1 MRTAKAWPLGCAFL
15 AMAAVGVWTIAK
27 EPAIERTGNSTTK
40 RNAEPSSA
48 TSSIKPAEIAP
59 FVKKGIAWLIA
70 AQNPDGGW
78 GAGSHAHQE
87 VRDPHAVSSDPA
99 TTAFTLLSLLRSG
112 HTPVAGEYKA
122 HVRHALEYLVATVE
136 KAPSDGPRI
145 TSLDGTQ
152 PQTKL
157 GRNVDTPLTAQY
169 LARAVKLL
177 AKDDQ
182 LYKRTDAALDK
193 CLAKLQASQEKNGG
207 WGQGSGW
214 APVLQSSLSC
224 SALEIA
230 QASGKAVDGKKLAAA
245 RGFQKGQVTMS
256 GPGGA
261 RASGGAAAGSA
272 GVELYAFNGAF
283 RGNAS
288 EARQAQS
295 AINDAVKKGDLPA
308 TAKPTAQ
315 NLERAGAGKE
325 QAKVLEKA
333 YSQNEGQI
341 QRLGDEKLLA
351 GFGSNGGEEYLS
363 YLLTSETLVIAGAD
377 KFNQWN
383 DKMHGRLQKIQN
395 NDGSWA
401 GLHCITSP
409 VFCTAAVVQCLTTD
423 RDATFL
429 IAMAEKT
436 KPGDKKK
443 TEVARR

>member
-1 MRTAKAWPLGCAFL
+1 MRIARICPIGCAFL
-15 AMAAVGVWTIAK
+15 VIAVAGLSTFAK
-27 EPAIERTGNSTTK
+27 EPAPESKGDSTSK
-40 RNAEPSSA
+40 RNGEVSSTA
-48 TSSIKPAEIAP
+48 SSIKPAEIAP

-99 TTAFTLLSLLRSG
+99 TTSFTLLSLLRSG

-193 CLAKLQASQEKNGG
+193 CLAKLQASQENNGG

-214 APVLQSSLSC
+214 APVLQSSLGC

-230 QASGKAVDGKKLAAA
+230 QANGKAVDGKKRAAA
-245 RGFQKGQVTMS
+245 RGFQKSQVASS
-256 GPGGA
+256 GPGEVSVS
-261 RASGGAAAGSA
+261 RGAAAGGSA

-295 AINDAVKKGDLPA
+295 AINDAVKK
-308 TAKPTAQ
+308 
-315 NLERAGAGKE
+315 
-325 QAKVLEKA
+325 
-333 YSQNEGQI
+333 
-341 QRLGDEKLLA
+341 
-351 GFGSNGGEEYLS
+351 
-363 YLLTSETLVIAGAD
+363 
-377 KFNQWN
+377 
-383 DKMHGRLQKIQN
+383 
-395 NDGSWA
+395 
-401 GLHCITSP
+401 
-409 VFCTAAVVQCLTTD
+409 
-423 RDATFL
+423 
-429 IAMAEKT
+429 
-436 KPGDKKK
+436 
-443 TEVARR
+443 